1 MMAVLI
7 KLFYNS
13 MKGGDIRR
21 DELARA
27 IAEVRATEQF
37 SPEAN
42 AKVAEMENEI
52 EALKLV
58 KRTARV
64 QLAGI
69 YGMSFT
75 VAGVQGMPLYGAAE
89 TFSEAMNAMF
99 GDEDEPYD
107 FDESVKDLFG
117 EFGYKGPLNKLLDTD
132 IAARTGFSNLIWRD
146 DARRVQEIGV
156 PGYVLE
162 TLLGPSYSYARNIG
176 RGIEDISEGNVYRGV
191 EQMLPAFARNG
202 MKSIRYSI
210 EGARTRGGA
219 KLVDDL
225 NAYNNFMQ
233 VFGFTNEDLSNAYER
248 NNAMKQG
255 ERRILR
261 RRSGLLTAAFVAR
274 DSGDRELLR
283 DVQEEIKKYNRTEVG
298 RLNRITSNTLN
309 SSYKAKSRA
318 IANSVNGITL
328 SEKYKKYLREN
339 LGS

>member
-1 MMAVLI
+1 M
-7 KLFYNS
+7 
-13 MKGGDIRR
+13 
-21 DELARA
+21 
-27 IAEVRATEQF
+27 
-37 SPEAN
+37 
-42 AKVAEMENEI
+42 
-52 EALKLV
+52 
-58 KRTARV
+58 
-64 QLAGI
+64 
-69 YGMSFT
+69 
-75 VAGVQGMPLYGAAE
+75 
-89 TFSEAMNAMF
+89 
-99 GDEDEPYD
+99 
-107 FDESVKDLFG
+107 
-117 EFGYKGPLNKLLDTD
+117 
-132 IAARTGFSNLIWRD
+132 
-146 DARRVQEIGV
+146 
-156 PGYVLE
+156 
-162 TLLGPSYSYARNIG
+162 
-176 RGIEDISEGNVYRGV
+176 
-191 EQMLPAFARNG
+191 
-202 MKSIRYSI
+202 